1 MNRLVILLI
10 ALFFI
15 NNCSFNENSK
25 IWKNKEK
32 ELSTKSKLKKVFAEE
47 QLEVQE
53 FNQSLNLDLSGIK
66 TNNKFIDNQNN
77 FGSQNYKGEL
87 DKIGSY
93 KFSKLEELNLSL
105 IHI

>member
-87 DKIGSY
+87 GKICLLYTSDAAD
-93 KFSKLEELNLSL
+93 E
-105 IHI
+105 

>member
-25 IWKNKEK
+25 IWKDKEK

-87 DKIGSY
+87 IIKSEVIN
-93 KFSKLEELNLSL
+93 FLS
-105 IHI
+105 

>member
-25 IWKNKEK
+25 IWKDKDKEK

-93 KFSKLEELNLSL
+93 KFSKLE
-105 IHI
+105 

>member
-1 MNRLVILLI
+1 VNRLVILLI

-53 FNQSLNLDLSGIK
+53 FNQSLNLRKKK
-66 TNNKFIDNQNN
+66 TKEMNINKIRKRN
-77 FGSQNYKGEL
+77 
-87 DKIGSY
+87 
-93 KFSKLEELNLSL
+93 
-105 IHI
+105 

>member
-25 IWKNKEK
+25 IWKDKDKEK
-32 ELSTKSKLKKVFAEE
+32 ELSTKSKLKKVFTEE

-93 KFSKLEELNLSL
+93 KFSKLE
-105 IHI
+105 